1 METKIQSIINHPI
14 YSQITTGIE
23 RSDGILGELLEE
35 EIISEKK
42 YNNLIG
48 KELKMNTVEE
58 ILVLIS

>member
-1 METKIQSIINHPI
+1 MTI
-14 YSQITTGIE
+14 GIE

-35 EIISEKK
+35 EIISEEK

-58 ILVLIS
+58 ILDLIS